1 MKLAR
6 FQTLFGIDLRSL
18 ALLRVGL
25 GLVLLYDLS
34 SRAQW
39 LRAHY
44 TDSGILSRGALLSDT
59 SSDWW
64 RWSLHLIGGDTFT
77 EALLFAIAM
86 VFAFGLLIG
95 YRTRLVTII
104 SWVLLIS
111 LQNRNPLILQGGDQL
126 LRVLMFWAMFLPLG
140 ARYSIDASLDR
151 SPPKDNPYYSAA
163 TFALL
168 VQVMCLYFFTAL
180 LKSDPAWI
188 PDGKAVAFALHID
201 HFATRAGVWLREF
214 TTLTQGLTYFVW
226 FLELLAPVIMFFPV
240 WHVAARLLGLALL
253 ATLHLGFFIFLEI
266 GFFPFVDWV
275 ALAAFVP
282 SAVWDRLARWRDSP
296 ERLGL
301 KIWYDRDC
309 GFCEK
314 TCWMLRVFL
323 LLPPSI
329 PVRPAQEDATAGR
342 LLEAHYSWVVTDHDG
357 EHYLKWRAVRLLV
370 RRSPLFWPLDW
381 LLALAPL
388 RWAGDRLYV
397 WIGAHRAMLGRV
409 SARLFPVRPVTTQ
422 IHWLFSIIAYGVIAY
437 ILYWNVASL
446 PYTKLPQPALFRQPL
461 LLLRIDQLWNMFA
474 PLPLREDGWYVIRGE
489 LVDGTAVDVYRGTE
503 GEPAF
508 TKPEHVADM
517 YPYWRWRKYLMNL
530 SRKSGYVAHRRNY
543 GQYLCIVWNERRN
556 PPPEKRL
563 QKFVIYFMR
572 EYTPDTLQPGP
583 PEKEVLWRH
592 YCPLSRE

>member
-1 MKLAR
+1 MKFAR
-6 FQTLFGIDLRSL
+6 FHTVFGIDLRSL

-25 GLVLLYDLS
+25 GLVLLYDLG

-44 TDSGILSRGALLSDT
+44 TDSGVLSRGALLSDT

-77 EALLFAIAM
+77 QVLLFAVAM
-86 VFAFGLLIG
+86 LFALCFLVG

-151 SPPKDNPYYSAA
+151 SQHKQNPYYSAA

-180 LKSDPAWI
+180 LKTDPAWI
-188 PDGKAVAFALHID
+188 PDGRAVALALHID
-201 HFATRAGVWLREF
+201 HFATRAGVWLRDL
-214 TTLTQGLTYFVW
+214 TAVTQGLTYYVW
-226 FLELLAPVIMFFPV
+226 ILELLAPVIMFFPV
-240 WHVAARLLGLALL
+240 RHVQARLIGLALL
-253 ATLHLGFFIFLEI
+253 ATLHLGFFVFLEI

-275 ALAAFVP
+275 ALTAFLP
-282 SAVWDRLARWRDSP
+282 SALWDRLGRWRDAP
-296 ERLGL
+296 QRRGL
-301 KIWYDRDC
+301 QIWYDRDC

-314 TCWMLRVFL
+314 TCYMLRVFL

-329 PVRPAQEDATAGR
+329 AIRPAQDDATAGR
-342 LLEAHYSWVVTDHDG
+342 LLQEHYSWVVTDHDG
-357 EHYLKWRAVRLLV
+357 EHYMKWQALRLLV

-381 LLALAPL
+381 LLALPPL
-388 RWAGDRLYV
+388 RWAGDRLYT
-397 WIGAHRAMLGRV
+397 WIGAHRPMLGRF
-409 SARLFPVRPVTTQ
+409 SARLFPLRPIPTRLP
-422 IHWLFSIIAYGVIAY
+422 WPLSITAYGLIAY
-437 ILYWNVASL
+437 IVYWNVASL
-446 PYTKLPQPALFRQPL
+446 PQLALPQPPQFKQPL

-474 PLPLREDGWYVIRGE
+474 PLPMRDDGWYVIRGE
-489 LVDGTAVDVYRGTE
+489 LVDGSVVDVYRGTA

-530 SRKSGYVAHRRNY
+530 SRKSGFVAHRRNY
-543 GQYLCIVWNERRN
+543 GQYLCRRWNERRGVT
-556 PPPEKRL
+556 PEQQLKT
-563 QKFVIYFMR
+563 FVIYFMR

-583 PEKEVLWRH
+583 AEKTVLWRH
-592 YCPLSRE
+592 YCPTNPE